1 VKILFGEKL
10 SNWGEVCL
18 YFELKDALT
27 GKSPSVWN
35 SKAGGDSP
43 PREPLRK
50 EEHELLIA
58 SLDEFI

>member
-1 VKILFGEKL
+1 LVKILFGEKL

-35 SKAGGDSP
+35 SKAWRRQPTAGA
-43 PREPLRK
+43 L
-50 EEHELLIA
+50 EEEGARVAHCL
-58 SLDEFI
+58 FG